1 MGLMQKAIETY
12 ELNSQYVGQSKDGYN
27 PIAPVSHKVVA
38 VQIEITLDSD
48 GKLIYARELDE
59 KAEDTKTII
68 PVTIESAN
76 RTSGGSPHPLTDGLV
91 YLAPAS
97 YMEKPRDKTK
107 HQEYKALLKQWIDFS
122 KNKKLEAVYKYID
135 SATLIEDL
143 KESGIVETEVKD
155 GCEFLTDKYK
165 KCMVRWSVTDN
176 TPDANNPN
184 ECWKNRG
191 LMDSFVDFYQRKC
204 EEESEDKA
212 LCMLTGKCQDTVDLH
227 MGIIGNKKLIS
238 ANDEANFTYRG
249 RFTDK
254 SQALTISYDAS
265 QKAHNALR
273 WVISEFGERVGGE
286 SSRVFVC
293 WNPKC
298 KKVPTALGRIPGMN
312 AVVTKPENYRT
323 ELKRALSGYQSELP
337 EKEGVVIA
345 VFDAATTGRLALTYY
360 NELQSS
366 DYLQRLYRWD
376 ESCCWPNGPFG
387 IQSPSLRS
395 IVNCAFGTER
405 GDKASAKENSLVTDY
420 KIMQEQLQRLLCCR
434 IDGMPIPFDIVRAL
448 YERFSSPLCF
458 SSGTRIKLSFVASA
472 IIRKYRIDRYKEEWE
487 MVLDP
492 HKNDRSYQFG
502 RLLAV
507 FEKAEKDT
515 YGTNDDREPFA
526 IRNLSMY
533 SRRPQVTAERI
544 EKHLATAYF
553 RKLSLGTRVFYEKLI
568 NEIYEEISKHPDD
581 ELNKKLSETYILG
594 YHLQKSA
601 LYTKSEKLEGGEA
614 NE

>member
-1 MGLMQKAIETY
+1 MGLLQKAIETY
-12 ELNSQYVGQSKDGYN
+12 ESNSKYVGQAKDGYN
-27 PIAPVSHKVVA
+27 PIAPVSHKVVSA
-38 VQIEITLDSD
+38 HIELVIDID
-48 GKLIYARELDE
+48 GKFVYVRELDE
-59 KAEDTKTII
+59 KVEESKTII

-76 RTSGGSPHPLTDGLV
+76 RTSGGSPHPLSDGLV

-107 HQEYKALLKQWIDFS
+107 HPEYKALLRQWADYS

-135 SATLIEDL
+135 GATLIEDL
-143 KESGIVETEVKD
+143 KKAGIVETEVKN
-155 GCEFLTDKYK
+155 GAELLVDKCK
-165 KCMVRWSVTDN
+165 KYMVRWSVADGTIDEKN
-176 TPDANNPN
+176 PD
-184 ECWKNRG
+184 ECWKNKA
-191 LMDSFVDFYQRKC
+191 LMDSYIEFYQSLRQ
-204 EEESEDKA
+204 SEIKNKT
-212 LCMLTGKCQDTVDLH
+212 LCMLTGDYQDAVDLH

-238 ANDEANFTYRG
+238 ANDETNFTYRG

-312 AVVTKPENYRT
+312 NLVTKPENYRT
-323 ELKRALSGYQSELP
+323 ELKRVLAGYQSELP

-366 DYLQRLYRWD
+366 DYLQRLYKWD
-376 ESCCWPNGPFG
+376 ATCCWPNGSFG
-387 IQSPSLRS
+387 VQSPGLRS

-405 GDKASAKENSLVTDY
+405 GDKAAAKESSLVTDY
-420 KIMQEQLQRLLCCR
+420 KIMQEQLQRLMCCR

-448 YERFSSPLCF
+448 YERFSSPLCY
-458 SSGTRIKLSFVASA
+458 SPTTRIKLSFVACA
-472 IIRKYRIDRYKEEWE
+472 IIRKYRMDRFKEEWE

-492 HKNDRSYQFG
+492 NKDDRSYQFG

-553 RKLSLGTRVFYEKLI
+553 RKLSLGSRVFYEKLI
-568 NEIYEEISKHPDD
+568 NEIYEEISKHPDN

-601 LYTKSEKLEGGEA
+601 LYTKAEKLEGGET